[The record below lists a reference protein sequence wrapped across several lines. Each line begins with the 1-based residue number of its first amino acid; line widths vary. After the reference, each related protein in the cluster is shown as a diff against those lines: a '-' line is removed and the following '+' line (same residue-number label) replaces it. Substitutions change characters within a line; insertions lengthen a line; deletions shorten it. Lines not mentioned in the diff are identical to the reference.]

1 MVKKQKVKG
10 STPEHSD
17 FLFRAACVTD
27 WKIIFHI
34 TYSPGLIFTITS
46 PDFDKVVSY
55 LFSSAV
61 ESGRVKWSG
70 S

>member
-27 WKIIFHI
+27 WKIIFHM
-34 TYSPGLIFTITS
+34 YSPGLKFTITS
-46 PDFDKVVSY
+46 PDFDKVVLK
-55 LFSSAV
+55 LFVFISRG
-61 ESGRVKWSG
+61 EWSG
-70 S
+70 